1 MVMVPVLVV
10 MSGALA
16 FSAFSGTITTNVN
29 ASAGYLSWSQQVTSN
44 YTYEN
49 NTAVGSTFLPTA
61 ASTLPSGPNATEQ
74 GITVTNLAPGN
85 WVEFNITITNT
96 GSVGLMLKNVT
107 ISPSGADGLTN
118 GTTAVS
124 NFAYGMALGG
134 TGYLYNVSAVP
145 SGSIDNGG
153 TFSYH
158 IFLGLGSNSGNG
170 YQESTFAVTITIG
183 VVSDP

>member
-1 MVMVPVLVV
+1 M
-10 MSGALA
+10 
-16 FSAFSGTITTNVN
+16 N

-44 YTYEN
+44 YTYES
-49 NTAVGSTFLPTA
+49 NTAVGSSVSSTA
-61 ASTLPSGPNATEQ
+61 NSTSTSGPNATTQ
-74 GITVTNLAPGN
+74 DITVTNLAPGN

-107 ISPSGADGLTN
+107 ISPSGASGLSNST
-118 GTTAVS
+118 VS
-124 NFAYGMALGG
+124 ASSFNYGMALSGI
-134 TGYLYNVSAVP
+134 GYFYNVSAVP

-153 TFSYH
+153 TVSYH
-158 IFLGLGSNSGNG
+158 VFLGLGSGSGNT